1 MLWHGWNNPHPS
13 LCMFLF
19 KLFNLNPISFS
30 RIDHLSISL
39 WHKVVLYI
47 LLRRSDLLKR
57 VNTKGQHLFVNTLS
71 RQTLL
76 SFGNFQESFSW
87 FLDSKTIQVI
97 AIEVPV
103 HLFDNI
109 HNTTGTSTM
118 LYSLQKISVLEWNL
132 SHKWNW
138 NSNDDYKMSVFL
150 NLFQRALAY

>member
-118 LYSLQKISVLEWNL
+118 LYSLQKISVLECTCAR
-132 SHKWNW
+132 
-138 NSNDDYKMSVFL
+138 SVNEICHTSEIETVMMIIKCQCF
-150 NLFQRALAY
+150 